1 MCTKHC
7 LAQEAEFTDEEI
19 AAMQSWAGPGFADS
33 CFSENVLRLVE
44 ERYDGGIE
52 GFVAD
57 LAS

>member
-7 LAQEAEFTDEEI
+7 PAQEAEFTEDEI
-19 AAMQSWAGPGFADS
+19 TAMRSWTGTDATS
-33 CFSENVLRLVE
+33 CFSEVTLRLVE

-52 GFVAD
+52 GFAAD

>member
-7 LAQEAEFTDEEI
+7 SAQEAEFSDQEI
-19 AAMQSWAGPGFADS
+19 TAMRSWTGTQTTS
-33 CFSENVLRLVE
+33 CFSEVALRLVE

-57 LAS
+57 IAS